1 MPPAGK
7 LPPKAIR
14 DLEEWVRR
22 GLAWPDDVRYAET
35 RGHEFDYPIPNAWRY
50 RDWVVQAFNDDLPYD
65 QFVREQIAGDLI
77 DPPRLDPHSGANR
90 SVVGTGFWL
99 LGEEIHAPVDI
110 AQDEAD
116 RIDNRVDTF
125 GKAFLGLALGCA
137 RCHDHKFDAVS
148 AADYYAI
155 AGMVMANRYRQVPF
169 EALEANARVARQLA
183 DADAEAQRTLLP
195 LVASLVGGDAA
206 TIDAAD
212 APAACSARPRCGAT
226 RA

>member
-1 MPPAGK
+1 
-7 LPPKAIR
+7 
-14 DLEEWVRR
+14 
-22 GLAWPDDVRYAET
+22 
-35 RGHEFDYPIPNAWRY
+35 
-50 RDWVVQAFNDDLPYD
+50 
-65 QFVREQIAGDLI
+65 
-77 DPPRLDPHSGANR
+77 
-90 SVVGTGFWL
+90 
-99 LGEEIHAPVDI
+99 VDI

-155 AGMVMANRYRQVPF
+155 AGMVMASSYRQVPF

-195 LVASLVGGDAA
+195 LVASLVGEDAA

-212 APAACSARPRCGAT
+212 APAAYSARPRCGAT